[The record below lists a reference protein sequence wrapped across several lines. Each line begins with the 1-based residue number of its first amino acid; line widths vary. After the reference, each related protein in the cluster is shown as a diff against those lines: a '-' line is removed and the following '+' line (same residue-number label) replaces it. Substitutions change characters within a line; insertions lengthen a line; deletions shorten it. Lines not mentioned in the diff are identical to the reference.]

1 MEGKEDWPLLENSLK
16 SIISNRK
23 SPSEF
28 SRSKS
33 KGLKTMLKMP
43 KEELRRLLMKECE
56 NEKKFIATHNNVN
69 AATQPLYKPSNIAI
83 QFLAMN
89 DIKPLKKVKH
99 NWITERFRYFPSK
112 EVIKISSNCKI
123 RTKNVKLCLHCNY

>member
-1 MEGKEDWPLLENSLK
+1 
-16 SIISNRK
+16 
-23 SPSEF
+23 
-28 SRSKS
+28 
-33 KGLKTMLKMP
+33 MLKMP
-43 KEELRRLLMKECE
+43 KEELRRLLMQECE

-112 EVIKISSNCKI
+112 EVIKISSN
-123 RTKNVKLCLHCNY
+123 

>member
-43 KEELRRLLMKECE
+43 KEELRRLLMQECE

-89 DIKPLKKVKH
+89 DIKPLKKVKQSC
-99 NWITERFRYFPSK
+99 ITERFRDFPSK
-112 EVIKISSNCKI
+112 N
-123 RTKNVKLCLHCNY
+123 H